1 MTFDEYKQEILN
13 GEKMEWYDTMVPRKL
28 VTPRVSA
35 IANMII
41 ESLHK
46 MEAELSDM
54 RNGTKEKIKKQNYV
68 DSVWLNIR
76 HLPYTSN
83 GLIADCY
90 MKKYKRIIAEVE
102 EKEKKTK
109 PKTRKTRKP
118 KASPTTKPKKDTS
131 KVEEKKEEPTETP
144 VVKGRRGRNKLIFG
158 NK

>member
-1 MTFDEYKQEILN
+1 MTFDEYKEEILN
-13 GEKMEWYDTMVPRKL
+13 GEKMEWYGTMVPRKL
-28 VTPRVSA
+28 VTSRVSA

-41 ESLHK
+41 DSLDK

-54 RNGTKEKIKKQNYV
+54 RNGTKEKIKKQNYM
-68 DSVWLNIR
+68 DTVWLNIK

-90 MKKYKRIIAEVE
+90 MVKYKRIIAEAE

-118 KASPTTKPKKDTS
+118 KASSTTKPKNDTS
-131 KVEEKKEEPTETP
+131 KVEEKKEPTTP
-144 VVKGRRGRNKLIFG
+144 VVKGRRGKNSKLIFG
-158 NK
+158 K